1 MTISLYD
8 ATVDRFSQGLEGVA
22 NVLEKGR
29 AHYTEKGLDL
39 GEACASCLWPDMLP
53 LSFQIVSVAHHSLGA
68 LNGAKAGVFA
78 PFRRDISGYDELE
91 TIVADTRAA
100 LAKVTPDEVDAL
112 THKPMMFKAG
122 ERQMNFTVAN
132 FLLSFSL
139 PNFYF
144 HATTAYDILRAK
156 GTPLGKRDYMGRP
169 RMAT

>member
-8 ATVDRFSQGLEGVA
+8 ATVDRFNQGLEGIA

-29 AHYTEKGLDL
+29 AHYTEKGMTLSDALD
-39 GEACASCLWPDMLP
+39 ARLWPDMLP

-68 LNGAKAGVFA
+68 INGAKAGVFS
-78 PFRRDISGYDELE
+78 PLRREISAYDELE
-91 TIVADTRAA
+91 AIVADTRAA
-100 LAKVTPDEVDAL
+100 LAKITPDEVDAL
-112 THKPMMFKAG
+112 TDKPMMFKAG
-122 ERQMNFTVAN
+122 ERQMNFTGAN

-156 GTPLGKRDYMGRP
+156 GVPLGKRDYIGRP
-169 RMAT
+169 RISG